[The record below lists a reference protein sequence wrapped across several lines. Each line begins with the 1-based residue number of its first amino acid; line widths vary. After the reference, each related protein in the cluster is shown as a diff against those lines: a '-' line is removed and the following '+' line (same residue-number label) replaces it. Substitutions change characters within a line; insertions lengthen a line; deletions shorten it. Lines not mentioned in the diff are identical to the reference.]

1 MAETSVERSERNPL
15 VSAVDKP
22 APRFHGARNW
32 LRWFLT
38 NPRVLLSGGFILLLI
53 LSALGASIITES
65 DPSRIRATMRL
76 MPPGEGGFLG
86 TDEFGRDL
94 FARIIYGARLTL
106 IVSLCSVAISSLLG
120 VVMGM
125 SAAFFGSPTDTIL
138 MRLADAILSF
148 PPILL
153 AIFVISF
160 WGSSV
165 VNVILVIGLLYTPRF
180 QRIAYSSTLAV
191 QENDYILAARAIGSR
206 PARILRLG
214 ILPNIFAPI
223 IVQFSLAMG
232 TAILLESG
240 LSFLGLGPPPDVAS
254 WGRSIQQSS
263 RFMSQHPWGVVWPSL
278 VISTTVLAFNI
289 LGDALRDR
297 LDPRLRTA

>member
-1 MAETSVERSERNPL
+1 LSIDARSLSTAVVASSPRAESLR
-15 VSAVDKP
+15 
-22 APRFHGARNW
+22 GW
-32 LRWFLT
+32 LRWFVG
-38 NPRVLLSGGFILLLI
+38 NPRVLLSGGFIILLI
-53 LSALGASIITES
+53 VSAVAASLITNN
-65 DPSRIRATMRL
+65 DPSLIRADQRL
-76 MPPGEGGFLG
+76 LPPGEGGLLG

-106 IVSLCSVAISSLLG
+106 IVSFGSVAIAMLLG
-120 VVMGM
+120 TLMGM
-125 SAAFFGSPTDTIL
+125 ASAFFGSPTDTIL
-138 MRLADAILSF
+138 MRLADAVLSF

-153 AIFVISF
+153 AIFIVAF

-180 QRIAYSSTLAV
+180 QRIAYSATLSV

-206 PARILRLG
+206 ATRILLRG
-214 ILPNIFAPI
+214 ILPNILAPVL
-223 IVQFSLAMG
+223 VQISLSMG

-240 LSFLGLGPPPDVAS
+240 LSFLGLGPPPDIPS

-263 RFMSQHPWGVVWPSL
+263 RFMSQHPWGVVWPAV
-278 VISTTVLAFNI
+278 VISLTVLAFNI

-297 LDPRLRTA
+297 LDPRLRSA

>member
-1 MAETSVERSERNPL
+1 MTVEESSTSARPLASVAEKRATPRVAALRS
-15 VSAVDKP
+15 
-22 APRFHGARNW
+22 W
-32 LRWFLT
+32 LRWFYRS
-38 NPRVLLSGGFILLLI
+38 PRVLISGGFILLLCFAAIAAPI
-53 LSALGASIITES
+53 LTNH
-65 DPSRIRATMRL
+65 DPSEIRADQRL
-76 MPPGEGGFLG
+76 KDPGESGLLG

-106 IVSLCSVAISSLLG
+106 IVSFGSVTIAMLLG

-125 SAAFFGSPTDTIL
+125 ASAYFGSPTDTVL

-153 AIFVISF
+153 AIFIVSF

-165 VNVILVIGLLYTPRF
+165 ANVIFVIGLLYTPRF
-180 QRIAYSSTLAV
+180 QRIAYSATLSV
-191 QENDYILAARAIGSR
+191 QQNDYILASRAIGSSA
-206 PARILRLG
+206 ARILRIG
-214 ILPNIFAPI
+214 ILPNILAPV
-223 IVQFSLAMG
+223 IVQISLSMG

-240 LSFLGLGPPPDVAS
+240 LSFLGLGPPPDIPS

-263 RFMSQHPWGVVWPSL
+263 RFMSQHPWGVVWPAI
-278 VISTTVLAFNI
+278 VISAAVLAFNI

-297 LDPRLRTA
+297 LDPRLKSA

>member
-1 MAETSVERSERNPL
+1 MTATKASSPIAATQVSPRVEGLHS
-15 VSAVDKP
+15 
-22 APRFHGARNW
+22 W
-32 LRWFLT
+32 LRWFIS
-38 NPRVLLSGGFILLLI
+38 NPRVLVSGGFILLLCV
-53 LSALGASIITES
+53 SALAAPLITDS
-65 DPSRIRATMRL
+65 DPSLIRATERL
-76 MPPGEGGFLG
+76 LPPGEGGFLG

-94 FARIIYGARLTL
+94 FARIIFGARLTL
-106 IVSLCSVAISSLLG
+106 IVSLSSVLLATLLG

-165 VNVILVIGLLYTPRF
+165 LNVIMVIGLLYTPRF
-180 QRIAYSSTLAV
+180 QRIAYSATLSV
-191 QENDYILAARAIGSR
+191 KENDYVLAARAIGSSS
-206 PARILRLG
+206 ARILRLG
-214 ILPNIFAPI
+214 ILPNIVAPVL
-223 IVQFSLAMG
+223 VQFSLAMG

-240 LSFLGLGPPPDVAS
+240 LSFLGLGPPPDIPS
-254 WGRSIQQSS
+254 WGRSIQQAS
-263 RFMSQHPWGVVWPSL
+263 RFMSQHPWGVFWPSL
-278 VISTTVLAFNI
+278 VISVTVLAFNI

-297 LDPRLRTA
+297 LDPRLRSS

>member
-1 MAETSVERSERNPL
+1 LQVEDTN
-15 VSAVDKP
+15 VSANP
-22 APRFHGARNW
+22 FPSALTQAPPRFQGLRSWA
-32 LRWFLT
+32 RWFVT
-38 NPRVLLSGGFILLLI
+38 SPRVLLSGGFIILLC
-53 LSALGASIITES
+53 LSAIAAPIITES
-65 DPSRIRATMRL
+65 DPSLIRASERL
-76 MPPGEGGFLG
+76 LPPGEGGFLG

-106 IVSLCSVAISSLLG
+106 IVSLGSVAIASILG

-125 SAAFFGSPTDTIL
+125 SAAFFGRPTDTIL

-165 VNVILVIGLLYTPRF
+165 FNVIMVIGLLYTPRF
-180 QRIAYSSTLAV
+180 QRIAYSATLAV

-206 PARILRLG
+206 PFRILRNG
-214 ILPNIFAPI
+214 ILPNILAPVL
-223 IVQFSLAMG
+223 VQFSLAMG
-232 TAILLESG
+232 TAILLEAG
-240 LSFLGLGPPPDVAS
+240 LGFLGLGPPPDIPS

-263 RFMSQHPWGVVWPSL
+263 RFMSQHPWGVLWPSL
-278 VISTTVLAFNI
+278 VISMAVLAFNI

-297 LDPRLRTA
+297 LDPRLRSA

>member
-1 MAETSVERSERNPL
+1 MEQTSANPNTIASAMAE
-15 VSAVDKP
+15 P
-22 APRFHGARNW
+22 APRFQGLRSW
-32 LRWFLT
+32 LRWFVT
-38 NPRVLLSGGFILLLI
+38 NPRVLLSGGFIILLC
-53 LSALGASIITES
+53 LSALGASVITDS
-65 DPSRIRATMRL
+65 DPSFMRASMRL
-76 MPPGEGGFLG
+76 LPPGEGGFLG

-106 IVSLCSVAISSLLG
+106 IVSVCSVLIASILG
-120 VVMGM
+120 VIMGM

-165 VNVILVIGLLYTPRF
+165 INVILVIGLLYTPRF

-191 QENDYILAARAIGSR
+191 QENDYVLAARAIGAR
-206 PARILRLG
+206 PTRILRLG
-214 ILPNIFAPI
+214 ILPNIFAPV

-232 TAILLESG
+232 TAILLEAG
-240 LSFLGLGPPPDVAS
+240 LSFLGLGPPPDIAS

-263 RFMSQHPWGVVWPSL
+263 RFMSQHPWGVVWPSV
-278 VISTTVLAFNI
+278 VISMTVLAFNI

-297 LDPRLRTA
+297 LDPRLRSA